1 MQHCAGAGPNECHRH
16 RITPA
21 MGGGHDL
28 YAGHAGLRLNNGLD
42 FLGADQETTK
52 PHRVADPRLKDE
64 AQICEMSEVAG
75 PKHAIC
81 IDRSCRR

>member
-1 MQHCAGAGPNECHRH
+1 LQYCTGARPDECHRH
-16 RITPA
+16 RITRTTA
-21 MGGGHDL
+21 GGYDL
-28 YAGHAGLRLNNGLD
+28 HGGHAGLRLNNGLD
-42 FLGADQETTK
+42 FPGADQETTD

-64 AQICEMSEVAG
+64 AQICKVSEVAG